1 MQISVS
7 FSENEK
13 IKKKFR
19 IGTLRRIPH
28 PASNIVSD
36 AQLESPGDHAIR
48 VRLAAHLH
56 I

>member
-13 IKKKFR
+13 KKKFR
-19 IGTLRRIPH
+19 IGILRRIPH